1 LEDDGGGGGWRWR
14 KTASVE
20 DGGGDI
26 KKIGG
31 GGAKSVIEIDP
42 LHEFWF
48 HAGRGGQHD
57 PAATLAR
64 FRGAVCGEKEWVQ
77 KAFSKKPT

>member
-1 LEDDGGGGGWRWR
+1 M
-14 KTASVE
+14 ASAEEVN
-20 DGGGDI
+20 
-26 KKIGG
+26 
-31 GGAKSVIEIDP
+31 AAAAQKSVIIKQIDP

-48 HAGRGGQHD
+48 HAGRGEHHG